1 MVKQL
6 ILRKRRRRATIKKN
20 LVTYANPD
28 SLISD
33 QFREIRANINFLT
46 ETKKNRLFII
56 TSPDKGEGKSTV
68 TANLA
73 VSMAQQNERIL
84 LIDANLREPT
94 MHDIFKIPNNVG
106 LTNILSGN
114 ASMESA
120 IQRTWISNLEL
131 LTSGTTLTNPA
142 EVLGNTRIADL
153 LNTTANT
160 YDKVLIDS
168 PPVLTSTETRVLANH
183 CDGVVMVLNRGKTAL
198 ENTVESRRVLELA
211 RAKIVGAIMNEK

>member
-1 MVKQL
+1 M